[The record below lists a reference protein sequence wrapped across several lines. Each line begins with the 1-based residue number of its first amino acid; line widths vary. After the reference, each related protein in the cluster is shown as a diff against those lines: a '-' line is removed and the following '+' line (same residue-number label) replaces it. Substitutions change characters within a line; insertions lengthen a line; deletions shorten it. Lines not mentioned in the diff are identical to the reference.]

1 MVDIEKP
8 EFGYKVAD
16 DIDVDFYC
24 YFNVSPIA
32 LLADCSFTNLANV
45 GLEDGY
51 DTCWYEDGIEG
62 GCPKCKYNEP
72 KYLWYPP
79 ITDRMIINLLLMTG
93 TNDLDLPFYDGNK
106 TKLYEYFKQKAKDND
121 IEQKIK
127 DLLIGEVQEWSRL

>member
-8 EFGYKVAD
+8 EFGYRVAD

-72 KYLWYPP
+72 KHLW
-79 ITDRMIINLLLMTG
+79 
-93 TNDLDLPFYDGNK
+93 YDGNK